1 MKHSIRLKL
10 SIIIM
15 SLVAGLVVF
24 CCVFNALFLEKYYI
38 RQQQKALIQAFDS
51 VKEVI
56 NGADID
62 QNRLGEVMYD
72 ISTARNMTALVVDS
86 NFEKVYSLKTDIDK
100 TKRWLQDYYFSQTDK
115 ESNEIAK
122 GDNYV
127 IRTSYNIYDE
137 RSYLEIIGK

>member
-62 QNRLGEVMYD
+62 QNRLGEVM
-72 ISTARNMTALVVDS
+72 
-86 NFEKVYSLKTDIDK
+86 
-100 TKRWLQDYYFSQTDK
+100 
-115 ESNEIAK
+115 
-122 GDNYV
+122 
-127 IRTSYNIYDE
+127 
-137 RSYLEIIGK
+137 